1 MGAALK
7 KKQKTQLLVIPILIP
22 PLIDDFFKGC
32 SYCFRGWGGL
42 EVPGLGIEPGTTQAT
57 TVTTPDP

>member
-1 MGAALK
+1 MTFSKG
-7 KKQKTQLLVIPILIP
+7 VLIV
-22 PLIDDFFKGC
+22 FG
-32 SYCFRGWGGL
+32 GGGGL